1 MSSSSCAVCGAS
13 SATGVRMS
21 RLVMEGRPLLLCR
34 DHATVV
40 AAARPATFE
49 DMRALFV
56 GAAIDMEA
64 MIRTGLMVER
74 RSPIPR
80 RMAEDR
86 RAFPPRP
93 EGRRRGYGRRVTDP
107 AD

>member
-1 MSSSSCAVCGAS
+1 MSECQCVVCGAPMLS
-13 SATGVRMS
+13 GNKVS
-21 RLVMEGRPLLLCR
+21 RLVMEGRPLVLCR
-34 DHATVV
+34 DHAAVV

-49 DMRALFV
+49 EMRTLFV
-56 GAAIDMEA
+56 GARIDIEA

-80 RMAEDR
+80 RTEDDR

-93 EGRRRGYGRRVTDP
+93 EGRRHGFGRRASDP
-107 AD
+107 ID

>member
-1 MSSSSCAVCGAS
+1 MSECECVVCGAPKLS
-13 SATGVRMS
+13 GNRVS
-21 RLVMEGRPLLLCR
+21 RLVMEGRPLALCR
-34 DHATVV
+34 DHAAVV

-49 DMRALFV
+49 EMRTLFV
-56 GAAIDMEA
+56 GARIDIEA

-80 RMAEDR
+80 RTEDDR

-93 EGRRRGYGRRVTDP
+93 EGRRHGSGRRTSDP
-107 AD
+107 VD